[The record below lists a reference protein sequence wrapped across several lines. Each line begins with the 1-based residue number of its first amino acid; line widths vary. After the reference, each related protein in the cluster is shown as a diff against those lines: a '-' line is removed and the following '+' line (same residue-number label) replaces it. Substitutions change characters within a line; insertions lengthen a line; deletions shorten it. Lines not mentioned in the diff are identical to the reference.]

1 MYVCVKKQKK
11 THYSRLVSYERINRA
26 GIISLF
32 PGRKME
38 LLKFF
43 THDLRPSAPTPF
55 VGRKA
60 AVVMVL
66 F

>member
-1 MYVCVKKQKK
+1 
-11 THYSRLVSYERINRA
+11 
-26 GIISLF
+26 
-32 PGRKME
+32 ME